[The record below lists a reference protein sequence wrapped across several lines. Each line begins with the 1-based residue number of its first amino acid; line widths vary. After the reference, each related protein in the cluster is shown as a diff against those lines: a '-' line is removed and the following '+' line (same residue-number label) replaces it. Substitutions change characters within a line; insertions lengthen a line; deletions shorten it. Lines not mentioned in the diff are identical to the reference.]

1 MTSELSPIL
10 EITASLSSDT
20 SYSIDAVLSSTY
32 ISKGTIQPSQT
43 KQLYNGDYNIQSSLT
58 EDIVLDT
65 KDKVMTDDITIN
77 KIGITTTSNES
88 GGYTLY
94 IGKEN

>member
-1 MTSELSPIL
+1 MASELISVFK
-10 EITASLSSDT
+10 ITASLTSKSSNIKANLT
-20 SYSIDAVLSSTY
+20 TAYV
-32 ISKGTIQPSQT
+32 SKGTIQPSQT
-43 KQLYNGDYNIQSSLT
+43 KQIYSGDYEIESSLID
-58 EDIVLDT
+58 DIILNT